1 MHLNSTNSRI
11 TAADSKSGRVKETEF
26 FFFIGFF
33 IPILSPLRGFPS
45 SAKSIFVQWTQPLPR
60 VKVKP
65 CVFAGYLFIRGTA
78 YLSIIGVGID
88 IVDIDVFRSR
98 LDDGMVNELFLP
110 GEIEYCS
117 SRARPWESYAARFA
131 AKEASFKALGVGL
144 SHGLRW
150 KDVEII
156 KEISGAVSVHLI
168 GKALERARIKQVKQ
182 VYLSISHSG
191 ENAIA
196 VVTMEG

>member
-1 MHLNSTNSRI
+1 MR
-11 TAADSKSGRVKETEF
+11 
-26 FFFIGFF
+26 
-33 IPILSPLRGFPS
+33 
-45 SAKSIFVQWTQPLPR
+45 
-60 VKVKP
+60 
-65 CVFAGYLFIRGTA
+65 
-78 YLSIIGVGID
+78 IIGVGVD

-98 LDDGMVNELFLP
+98 LDDGMINELFLP

-131 AKEASFKALGVGL
+131 AKEASFKALCAGL

-156 KEISGAVSVHLI
+156 KDESGAVSVQLS
-168 GKALERARIKQVKQ
+168 GNALERAGNKQVKQ
-182 VYLSISHSG
+182 VHLSISHSG
-191 ENAIA
+191 DNAIA

>member
-1 MHLNSTNSRI
+1 M
-11 TAADSKSGRVKETEF
+11 
-26 FFFIGFF
+26 
-33 IPILSPLRGFPS
+33 
-45 SAKSIFVQWTQPLPR
+45 
-60 VKVKP
+60 
-65 CVFAGYLFIRGTA
+65 
-78 YLSIIGVGID
+78 IGVGID
-88 IVDIDVFRSR
+88 IVDIGIFKSR
-98 LDDGMVNELFLP
+98 LDDGMVSDLFLP

-131 AKEASFKALGVGL
+131 AKEASFKALGAGL

-156 KEISGAVSVHLI
+156 KDESGAVSVQLN
-168 GKALERARIKQVKQ
+168 GKALEHASNKQVKQ
-182 VYLSISHSG
+182 VHLSISHSG

>member
-1 MHLNSTNSRI
+1 
-11 TAADSKSGRVKETEF
+11 
-26 FFFIGFF
+26 
-33 IPILSPLRGFPS
+33 
-45 SAKSIFVQWTQPLPR
+45 
-60 VKVKP
+60 
-65 CVFAGYLFIRGTA
+65 
-78 YLSIIGVGID
+78 LSIIGVGID

-98 LDDGMVNELFLP
+98 LDEGMVSELFLP

-156 KEISGAVSVHLI
+156 KIKSGAVSVHLS
-168 GKALERARIKQVKQ
+168 GKALEQAKIKQVMQ

-191 ENAIA
+191 KNAIA
-196 VVTMEG
+196 VVTMES

>member
-1 MHLNSTNSRI
+1 MR
-11 TAADSKSGRVKETEF
+11 
-26 FFFIGFF
+26 
-33 IPILSPLRGFPS
+33 
-45 SAKSIFVQWTQPLPR
+45 
-60 VKVKP
+60 
-65 CVFAGYLFIRGTA
+65 
-78 YLSIIGVGID
+78 IIGVGID
-88 IVDIDVFRSR
+88 IVDIDVFRNR

-156 KEISGAVSVHLI
+156 KEISGAVSVQLS
-168 GKALERARIKQVKQ
+168 GKALEHARNKHVEQVH
-182 VYLSISHSG
+182 LSISHSG
-191 ENAIA
+191 HNAIA
-196 VVTMEG
+196 VVTMES

>member
-1 MHLNSTNSRI
+1 MR
-11 TAADSKSGRVKETEF
+11 
-26 FFFIGFF
+26 
-33 IPILSPLRGFPS
+33 
-45 SAKSIFVQWTQPLPR
+45 
-60 VKVKP
+60 
-65 CVFAGYLFIRGTA
+65 
-78 YLSIIGVGID
+78 IIGVGID
-88 IVDIDVFRSR
+88 IVDIDVFRNR

-117 SRARPWESYAARFA
+117 ARARPWESYAARFA

-156 KEISGAVSVHLI
+156 KEISGAVSVQLS
-168 GKALERARIKQVKQ
+168 GKALEHAGKKKVKQ
-182 VYLSISHSG
+182 VHLSISHSG

-196 VVTMEG
+196 VVTMES

>member
-1 MHLNSTNSRI
+1 MR
-11 TAADSKSGRVKETEF
+11 
-26 FFFIGFF
+26 
-33 IPILSPLRGFPS
+33 
-45 SAKSIFVQWTQPLPR
+45 
-60 VKVKP
+60 
-65 CVFAGYLFIRGTA
+65 
-78 YLSIIGVGID
+78 IIGVGID
-88 IVDIDVFRSR
+88 IVDIDVFRNR
-98 LDDGMVNELFLP
+98 LDNGMVNELFLP

-156 KEISGAVSVHLI
+156 KEETGAVSIQLS
-168 GKALERARIKQVKQ
+168 GKALEHAEKIKVKQ
-182 VYLSISHSG
+182 VHLSISHSG

-196 VVTMEG
+196 VVTMES